1 MPTMADKKGA
11 SVARA
16 STLMAFTTTL
26 SRLTG
31 FLKWLAITYALG
43 RTVIA
48 DAYNLANNLPN
59 MIYELIMGGVL
70 TAAFIPV
77 VMDYLSRGEE
87 EEGWKVASLIMNFV
101 FLVLLSVALIGIFFP
116 YPFVRIQ
123 MLLVSP
129 EKTKLVQ
136 FFFRFFIVQ
145 IVFYGFCASFT
156 GILNSKKHFFAPS
169 AAPIFNNLIVITTLL
184 LYVKISQSSSFLSL
198 IVLAIG
204 TTLGVASMALTQ
216 IPYLRKVGYR
226 YYFHFNFRHPD
237 LKKFLLLGIPTVI
250 FVLILQA
257 GNTVINN
264 LASQFRGGISA
275 YVYSWAFFQLPHGIL
290 TASIII
296 ALFPR
301 LCEAF
306 SLKEMEK
313 FRDSISRGLKAIA
326 FVTAPASALLV
337 ALSPLVIQVAFER
350 GKFTHA
356 DTLYTASVL
365 SLFALGVL
373 SFGYTA
379 FLARAFYALKDA
391 KTPTFVNGIGIL
403 LMSVL
408 NIALVNIMGVKGIGL
423 SNTIAYTFTF
433 FILFYLLG
441 KRVGAF
447 WGKELYGSLIKI
459 IFNSIIMGLFLY
471 AAFRVREHYFFFPT
485 KWGAFL
491 FLLLITVLGFSLYL
505 FLSYLMRLEELSYL
519 KRLIRTGLEK
529 LGWEIS

>member
-1 MPTMADKKGA
+1 MPTMADKKEA

-101 FLVLLSVALIGIFFP
+101 FLVLFFVALLGIFFP

-129 EKTKLVQ
+129 EKTKLAQ
-136 FFFRFFIVQ
+136 FFFRFFIIQ

-156 GILNSKKHFFAPS
+156 GILNSKNHFFAPS
-169 AAPIFNNLIVITTLL
+169 AAPIFNNLIVIATLL
-184 LYVKISQSSSFLSL
+184 LYVKFSLSL
-198 IVLAIG
+198 LVLAVG
-204 TTLGVASMALTQ
+204 TTFGVASMAIAQ
-216 IPYLRKVGYR
+216 IPYLKKMGYT
-226 YYFHFNFRHPD
+226 YHFNFNFRHPD
-237 LKKFLLLGIPTVI
+237 LRKFLLLGIPTVI
-250 FVLILQA
+250 FVLMRQA

-264 LASQFRGGISA
+264 LASQFTGGISA

-290 TASIII
+290 TSSIVI

-301 LCEAF
+301 LCEVF
-306 SLKEMEK
+306 SLKEMDK
-313 FRDSISRGLKAIA
+313 FRHFIARGLKAIA
-326 FVTAPASALLV
+326 FVTAPASAFLV
-337 ALSPLVIQVAFER
+337 ALSPLIVQVAFER
-350 GKFTHA
+350 GKFTHT

-365 SLFALGVL
+365 SLFALGIL
-373 SFGYTA
+373 SFGFTV
-379 FLARAFYALKDA
+379 FLARSFYALKDA
-391 KTPTFVNGIGIL
+391 KTPTFVIGVGIF

-408 NIALVNIMGVKGIGL
+408 NIILVKFMEVRGIGL
-423 SNTIAYTFTF
+423 SHTLAYTFTF
-433 FILFYLLG
+433 FLLFRLME
-441 KRVGAF
+441 KRVGSLG
-447 WGKELYGSLIKI
+447 GKNLYSPLAKI
-459 IFNSIIMGLFLY
+459 VFNSIVTGLLFYGAFL
-471 AAFRVREHYFFFPT
+471 FRERCVLFPG
-485 KWGAFL
+485 KGGAFL
-491 FLLLITVLGFSLYL
+491 FLSLLAVLGFFFYL
-505 FLSYLMRLEELSYL
+505 FLSYLMRLEELTYL
-519 KRLIRTGLEK
+519 KRLIKAGLEK

>member
-1 MPTMADKKGA
+1 MTEKKEA

-77 VMDYLSRGEE
+77 IMDYLSQGKEE
-87 EEGWKVASLIMNFV
+87 DGWKVASLIMNFV
-101 FLVLLSVALIGIFFP
+101 FLVLLFVSLLGIFFP

-129 EKTKLVQ
+129 EKTKLAQ
-136 FFFRFFIVQ
+136 FFFRFFIIQ

-169 AAPIFNNLIVITTLL
+169 AAPIFNNLIVIGTLF
-184 LYVKISQSSSFLSL
+184 LYVKVFTISSSLSL
-198 IVLAIG
+198 IVLAVG
-204 TTLGVASMALTQ
+204 TTFGVASMAIAQ
-216 IPYLRKVGYR
+216 IPYLKKIGYN
-226 YYFHFNFRHPD
+226 YHFNFNFRHPD

-250 FVLILQA
+250 FVLMRQA

-290 TASIII
+290 TSSIVI

-306 SLKEMEK
+306 SLKEMDK
-313 FRDSISRGLKAIA
+313 FRHFITRGLKAIA
-326 FVTAPASALLV
+326 FVTAPASAFLV
-337 ALSPLVIQVAFER
+337 ALSPLVVQVAFER
-350 GKFTHA
+350 GRFTHA

-365 SLFALGVL
+365 SLFALGIL
-373 SFGYTA
+373 SFGFTV
-379 FLARAFYALKDA
+379 FLARSFYALKDA
-391 KTPTFVNGIGIL
+391 KTPTFVIGVGIF

-408 NIALVNIMGVKGIGL
+408 NIILVSFMEVRGIGL
-423 SNTIAYTFTF
+423 SHTVAYTFTF
-433 FILFYLLG
+433 LLLFHLMG
-441 KRVGAF
+441 KRVGSLG
-447 WGKELYGSLIKI
+447 GKKLYSPLAKI
-459 IFNSIIMGLFLY
+459 VFNSIVIGLLFYGASLL
-471 AAFRVREHYFFFPT
+471 RERFALFPG
-485 KWGAFL
+485 KWGTFL
-491 FLLLITVLGFSLYL
+491 FLLLLAIIGLFLYL
-505 FLSYLMRLEELSYL
+505 FLSYLMRLEELTYL
-519 KRLIRTGLEK
+519 KRLIKAGLEK